1 MMKNSNLM
9 TRATLTLLVMMLTAT
24 TAWAWDGSGTLYD
37 PYLIKTTD
45 DLNLLAHRVN
55 GTHGETLQTDGYGG
69 KYFKLAND
77 IAYSYT
83 YPWNVA
89 STEDNFEPIG
99 NYDFRF
105 HGHFEGAG
113 HTISG
118 IRISRSGHN
127 NNSANFCLGIFGYT
141 GSGAYIHGLT
151 LADAR
156 ITGDFYLGGIVGY
169 FEGGQVI
176 DCHVADDVAVC
187 AGQKNASYHGGIVG
201 YNYSGMVR
209 DCTSAVTLTDTDAA
223 NGGYHYIGG
232 IAGANDGNLNDN
244 LVIGATIP
252 AADENTY
259 GAICGY
265 YNRPKFDHLHNN
277 YYTACTVAGTVNAIG
292 VGYSNYDENSDTS
305 TIADVTMNNGAV
317 PGYLITLGEGISIA
331 SGVTTFTIPAH
342 GETEAVRHYVA
353 AHGAQVTIV
362 EGESYYLLSVT
373 YNDGSGDHA
382 VSPNADGK
390 YIFTMPA
397 ANVTVSAAF
406 TAIPW
411 AGEGT
416 EGNPY
421 LIEYASQLN
430 LLAHRVNGTHG
441 ETRQT
446 DGYSGKYFKLANDI
460 DYKAN
465 TQWNDANS
473 TENNFETIGGY
484 FDDNYRTFMGDFDGD
499 GHTISGIRIYKG
511 GSGNANSFQGIFGYT
526 GNGANI
532 HDLTLAD
539 ARITSFWYT
548 GGIAGINSYGCTLSG
563 CHVADDVAVCAVK
576 YNTNYHGGIVG
587 SNHGTISDCTSAAT
601 LTLTDAANSQYFGG
615 IVGNNSDGILRNNLA
630 IGATVPAAKDNTHGA
645 ISGVN
650 GGTLERNYYTA
661 CTVDGTVNATGV
673 GSNKADVTTND
684 GAVPGYFITLAED
697 LSIASGATTITI
709 PAHGE
714 TAAVRHHVAAHGAQV
729 ILVCDLVCDE
739 GYYQISITYNDG
751 SGDHAVSPDD
761 DGKYTITMP
770 AANVTVSAALI
781 AIPWAGEGTEG
792 NPYII
797 EYASQLNLLAYR
809 VNGTHGETRQTDG
822 YRNKYFKLGA
832 DITYKYTTQWN
843 DTNSTE
849 NNFESIGD
857 YFHSFCADFNG
868 AGHTISGIRIYKD
881 GESLQ
886 GLFSTTDEGIIHDLT
901 LADARITGNDYTG
914 GIVGINFGT
923 ISGCH
928 VADDVAICAV
938 REESDYFGGVVG
950 SNNYGTISGCT
961 SAVTLTLTDAATNS
975 AFGGIAGENCGG
987 TLRDNFVIGATI
999 PAVEDNTYGA
1009 ITGNNLKG
1017 TLERNYYTACKVASE
1032 NVTPSGVGCGNPVA
1046 DVTTND
1052 GAVPAGFTQDGNTYT
1067 ISTASGWYV
1076 FCHLLAEN
1084 AKGYF
1089 TGKTVVLA
1097 NDITVTRM
1105 AGSSNHDFTGTF
1117 DGGNH
1122 TLTFNHAASDNY
1134 CAPFRYVQGNAENDH
1149 AVIRRLNVVSN
1160 ITAADHRHPAG
1171 LIALQSGYVDVTDCN
1186 VEANIICTKG
1196 TTNPSNLYP
1205 AALVSQSNNTG
1216 SLTVSGCTTS
1226 GTIATDGMYA
1236 AGIIGIV
1243 QKKAT
1248 IRNSLSSVTIQSS
1261 TNGDGT
1267 HGGLI
1272 ATLPSSSSATI
1283 EGCVFNGELLGSTT
1297 IKTGGFIGWG
1307 NSTVTI
1313 TNSLFAPAEVTIST
1327 NGSAT
1332 FVRNGSAG
1340 TNCYYTRTLGTA
1352 QGKQPRTVT
1361 AGDDVSVETIALTGT
1376 ATAYSVSG
1384 ITAYSGGGLSCGG
1397 TLYYGSGDSV
1407 SLSLSHDS
1415 SIDDLFLGYEAK
1427 DSQQNTVTLTA
1438 AGDNYKLTMPN
1449 SDVTITV
1456 TRKLKGDVNRDGNV
1470 DISDVVALVNII
1482 LNSSSDYQ
1490 AEADLNNDGDIDISD
1505 VVALVNIILGQ

>member
-24 TAWAWDGSGTLYD
+24 TAWAWDGSGTKND

-55 GTHGETLQTDGYGG
+55 GTHGETANDYLG

-77 IAYSYT
+77 ITYSYT
-83 YPWNVA
+83 NAWNVA
-89 STEDNFEPIG
+89 STEDNFEPIA
-99 NYDFRF
+99 NYDHIFRGDF
-105 HGHFEGAG
+105 DGAG

-127 NNSANFCLGIFGYT
+127 NNHANYNLGIFGKT
-141 GSGAYIHGLT
+141 GEGAYIHGLT

-156 ITGDFYLGGIVGY
+156 ITGDKFIGGIVGHN
-169 FEGGQVI
+169 EDGIVN

-187 AGQKNASYHGGIVG
+187 AGQEDANSHGGIAG
-201 YNYSGMVR
+201 YNYSGDVFN
-209 DCTSAVTLTDTDAA
+209 CTSAVTLTAA
-223 NGGYHYIGG
+223 TNGGYYYIGG
-232 IAGANDGNLNDN
+232 IVGTNYHGNIHDN
-244 LVIGATIP
+244 LVIGATVS
-252 AADENTY
+252 AADSENTY
-259 GAICGY
+259 GAICGWNNTDY
-265 YNRPKFDHLHNN
+265 LARN
-277 YYTACTVAGTVNAIG
+277 YYIACKVASKNVTPSN
-292 VGYSNYDENSDTS
+292 VGCGGDSV
-305 TIADVTMNNGAV
+305 ADVNKDAGAA
-317 PGYLITLGEGISIA
+317 PGYLITHGEGISIA
-331 SGVTTFTIPAH
+331 SGANTFTIPAH
-342 GETEAVRHYVA
+342 GETAEATYHVA
-353 AHGAQVTIV
+353 ANGAQVTLV
-362 EGESYYLLSVT
+362 ESESYILLSVT

-382 VSPNADGK
+382 VSPNADGE

-441 ETRQT
+441 ETAN
-446 DGYSGKYFKLANDI
+446 DYSGKYFKLANDI
-460 DYKAN
+460 DYKAT

-484 FDDNYRTFMGDFDGD
+484 FDDNYRTFNGDFNGD

-615 IVGNNSDGILRNNLA
+615 IVGNNSDGALRHNLA

-645 ISGVN
+645 ITGFN

-661 CTVDGTVNATGV
+661 CTVAGTVNATGV
-673 GSNKADVTTND
+673 GCNKADVTTND

-729 ILVCDLVCDE
+729 ILVCDE

-770 AANVTVSAALI
+770 AANVTVSAALT
-781 AIPWAGEGTEG
+781 AIPWAGEGTAG

-822 YRNKYFKLGA
+822 YRDKYFKLGA

-849 NNFESIGD
+849 NNFESIGNYNYD
-857 YFHSFCADFNG
+857 FCGDFNG
-868 AGHTISGIRIYKD
+868 AGHTISGIRIYKVY
-881 GESLQ
+881 ENYQ
-886 GLFSTTDEGIIHDLT
+886 GLFGRTQKANIHDLT
-901 LADARITGNDYTG
+901 LADTRITADGGIG
-914 GIVGINFGT
+914 GIVGDGYKGT
-923 ISGCH
+923 VSNCH

-938 REESDYFGGVVG
+938 NNGANEHGGIVG
-950 SNNYGTISGCT
+950 INRFCTISGCT
-961 SAVTLTLTDAATNS
+961 SAVTITGVDIIWNY
-975 AFGGIAGENCGG
+975 GGIAGANYSG

-999 PAVEDNTYGA
+999 PAAYKNTHGA
-1009 ITGNNLKG
+1009 ITGDNSGG

-1052 GAVPAGFTQDGNTYT
+1052 GAVPAGFTQDGNIYT
-1067 ISTASGWYV
+1067 ISNAGGWNL

-1089 TGKTVVLA
+1089 TGKTVVLDA
-1097 NDITVTRM
+1097 DITVTRM

-1122 TLTFNHAASDNY
+1122 TLTFNHTASDNY
-1134 CAPFRYVQGNAENDH
+1134 CAPFRYVQGTAENDH

-1160 ITAADHRHPAG
+1160 ITAADYRHPAG
-1171 LIALQSGYVDVTDCN
+1171 LIALQSGFVDVTDCN
-1186 VEANIICTKG
+1186 VEANITCTKG

-1216 SLTVSGCTTS
+1216 SLTVSGCITS

-1283 EGCVFNGELLGSTT
+1283 EGCVFNGKLLGSTT
-1297 IKTGGFIGWG
+1297 NKTGGFIGWG

-1340 TNCYYTRTLGTA
+1340 TNCYYTQAFGTA
-1352 QGKQPRTVT
+1352 QGKQARTVT
-1361 AGDDVSVETIALTGT
+1361 AGDDVSVEAIALTGT
-1376 ATAYSVSG
+1376 ATAYNVSG

>member
-1 MMKNSNLM
+1 MRL
-9 TRATLTLLVMMLTAT
+9 
-24 TAWAWDGSGTLYD
+24 
-37 PYLIKTTD
+37 
-45 DLNLLAHRVN
+45 
-55 GTHGETLQTDGYGG
+55 
-69 KYFKLAND
+69 
-77 IAYSYT
+77 
-83 YPWNVA
+83 
-89 STEDNFEPIG
+89 
-99 NYDFRF
+99 
-105 HGHFEGAG
+105 
-113 HTISG
+113 
-118 IRISRSGHN
+118 
-127 NNSANFCLGIFGYT
+127 
-141 GSGAYIHGLT
+141 
-151 LADAR
+151 
-156 ITGDFYLGGIVGY
+156 
-169 FEGGQVI
+169 
-176 DCHVADDVAVC
+176 
-187 AGQKNASYHGGIVG
+187 
-201 YNYSGMVR
+201 
-209 DCTSAVTLTDTDAA
+209 
-223 NGGYHYIGG
+223 
-232 IAGANDGNLNDN
+232 
-244 LVIGATIP
+244 
-252 AADENTY
+252 
-259 GAICGY
+259 
-265 YNRPKFDHLHNN
+265 
-277 YYTACTVAGTVNAIG
+277 
-292 VGYSNYDENSDTS
+292 
-305 TIADVTMNNGAV
+305 
-317 PGYLITLGEGISIA
+317 
-331 SGVTTFTIPAH
+331 
-342 GETEAVRHYVA
+342 
-353 AHGAQVTIV
+353 
-362 EGESYYLLSVT
+362 
-373 YNDGSGDHA
+373 
-382 VSPNADGK
+382 
-390 YIFTMPA
+390 
-397 ANVTVSAAF
+397 
-406 TAIPW
+406 

-416 EGNPY
+416 AGNPY
-421 LIEYASQLN
+421 IIEYASQLN

-441 ETRQT
+441 ETVN
-446 DGYSGKYFKLANDI
+446 GYGGTYFKLANDI
-460 DYKAN
+460 TYKYT

-473 TENNFETIGGY
+473 TENNFEAIGGY
-484 FDDNYRTFMGDFDGD
+484 FDDNFRYFYGNFDGD

-511 GSGNANSFQGIFGYT
+511 DKGDQGLFGCT
-526 GNGANI
+526 NKANI

-539 ARITSFWYT
+539 TRITGWT
-548 GGIAGINSYGCTLSG
+548 QI
-563 CHVADDVAVCAVK
+563 
-576 YNTNYHGGIVG
+576 GGIVG
-587 SNHGTISDCTSAAT
+587 SNE
-601 LTLTDAANSQYFGG
+601 FG
-615 IVGNNSDGILRNNLA
+615 
-630 IGATVPAAKDNTHGA
+630 
-645 ISGVN
+645 
-650 GGTLERNYYTA
+650 Y
-661 CTVDGTVNATGV
+661 
-673 GSNKADVTTND
+673 
-684 GAVPGYFITLAED
+684 
-697 LSIASGATTITI
+697 
-709 PAHGE
+709 
-714 TAAVRHHVAAHGAQV
+714 
-729 ILVCDLVCDE
+729 
-739 GYYQISITYNDG
+739 
-751 SGDHAVSPDD
+751 
-761 DGKYTITMP
+761 
-770 AANVTVSAALI
+770 
-781 AIPWAGEGTEG
+781 
-792 NPYII
+792 
-797 EYASQLNLLAYR
+797 
-809 VNGTHGETRQTDG
+809 
-822 YRNKYFKLGA
+822 
-832 DITYKYTTQWN
+832 
-843 DTNSTE
+843 
-849 NNFESIGD
+849 
-857 YFHSFCADFNG
+857 
-868 AGHTISGIRIYKD
+868 
-881 GESLQ
+881 
-886 GLFSTTDEGIIHDLT
+886 
-901 LADARITGNDYTG
+901 
-914 GIVGINFGT
+914 

-928 VADDVAICAV
+928 VADDVAICAGHKNTGN
-938 REESDYFGGVVG
+938 YGGIVG
-950 SNNYGTISGCT
+950 SNEAGTISGCT
-961 SAVTLTLTDAATNS
+961 SAVTLTDAATSS
-975 AFGGIAGENCGG
+975 AFGGIAGENYGG

-1009 ITGNNLKG
+1009 ITGNNNDG

-1052 GAVPAGFTQDGNTYT
+1052 GAVPAGFTQNGNTYT
-1067 ISTASGWYV
+1067 ISNAGGWNL

-1097 NDITVTRM
+1097 NDIEVSRM

-1160 ITAADHRHPAG
+1160 ITAADYRHPAG
-1171 LIALQSGYVDVTDCN
+1171 LIALQSGFVDVTDCN

-1297 IKTGGFIGWG
+1297 NKAGGFIGWG

-1327 NGSAT
+1327 NGCAT

-1340 TNCYYTRTLGTA
+1340 TNCYHTRTLGTA

-1361 AGDDVSVETIALTGT
+1361 AGDDVSVEAIALTGT

-1427 DSQQNTVTLTA
+1427 DSQQNAVALTA
-1438 AGDNYKLTMPN
+1438 ADDNYTLTMPN
-1449 SDVTITV
+1449 SNVTISV